1 MQEKTI
7 HIKFVNACLR
17 YLYKKQDIRN
27 LNLQQKKHILN
38 TAQEKSF
45 YQIRD
50 ALGSM

>member
-27 LNLQQKKHILN
+27 LNLQQ
-38 TAQEKSF
+38 QETYIEYCTREIVLSNK
-45 YQIRD
+45 RCPT
-50 ALGSM
+50 